1 MDYSRKPEDYF
12 SHQRVE
18 LLEFLPEQFSTVL
31 DVGCGEGSFLKLLQ
45 GENRELWGIEL
56 IEKQAKKAKETFK
69 NIFSGPVEDN
79 LSKLPEN
86 HFDVVFFNDVLEHLS
101 DPYSVLEQIKKHLK
115 KDGVVISSIPNIR
128 YHSALMSLLFKKDW
142 KYESHGIM
150 DKTHLRFF
158 TNKSI
163 VRMYEEAGYSII
175 SHKGINLTRSLKPWL
190 YNIPLLFTAL
200 DMRILQYATLA
211 KKNS

>member
-1 MDYSRKPEDYF
+1 MDYSRKPGDYF

-18 LLEFLPEQFSTVL
+18 LLEFLPEQYNTVL
-31 DVGCGEGSFLKLLQ
+31 DVGCGDGSFLELLE
-45 GENRELWGIEL
+45 GEQRELWGIEL
-56 IEKQAKKAKETFK
+56 VEKQANKAKAKFK

-79 LSKLPEN
+79 LSNLPKN

-101 DPYSVLEQIKKHLK
+101 DPYGVLDQIKKYLK

-128 YHSALMSLLFKKDW
+128 YHSALISLLFKKDW

-158 TNKSI
+158 TKKSI
-163 VRMYEEAGYSII
+163 RRMYEEAGYNII
-175 SHKGINLTRSLKPWL
+175 SQKGINLSRSLKPWL
-190 YNIPLLFTAL
+190 YNIPLFFSAL
-200 DMRILQYATLA
+200 DIRIPQYATLA
-211 KKNS
+211 KKK